1 MPKVIE
7 LYRYPVKSFTPERTD
22 ALKILD
28 GRVTGDRV
36 LAFRFANK
44 GNADDL
50 TWQTKHSFL
59 ALVNTPALGLL
70 ELKFDHVA
78 RTLSLRLEDA
88 YAIDGSIDSEK
99 DRFDIC
105 QAVGEFVS
113 SLDVNPLVK
122 QPERLPL
129 MLVGDGRRG
138 LFHDTAAGGLTVH
151 SAESLS
157 AVETRTKLA
166 IDGRR
171 FRTNIVIDDVEA
183 WEEFSWSGRLSIGM
197 YEYKV
202 VKPVT
207 RCLAI
212 HANPV
217 TGARDIQLLDTLVRA
232 NRIDVPT
239 FGIRVEPV
247 EYESKI
253 SLGDSVGA
261 SK

>member
-22 ALKILD
+22 TLKILD
-28 GRVTGDRV
+28 GRVAGDRV

-50 TWQTKHSFL
+50 AWQSKHNFL
-59 ALVNTPALGLL
+59 ALVNTPALSLL
-70 ELKFDHVA
+70 ELKFDHVE
-78 RTLSLRLEDA
+78 RMLSLRFEDV
-88 YAIDGSIDSEK
+88 YEIDGSVDSEK

-105 QAVGEFVS
+105 QTVGEIVS

-138 LFHDTAAGGLTVH
+138 LFHDTADGGLTVH
-151 SAESLS
+151 SNESLS
-157 AVETRTKLA
+157 AVETHTRLA
-166 IDGRR
+166 IDGQR
-171 FRTNIVIDDVEA
+171 FRTNIVINDVEA
-183 WEEFSWSGRLSIGM
+183 WEEFSWSGRLSIGT

-202 VKPVT
+202 VKPAT

-217 TGARDIQLLDTLVRA
+217 TGARDIQLLDALVRT
-232 NRIDVPT
+232 NGIEVPT

-253 SLGDSVGA
+253 SLGDSVCV